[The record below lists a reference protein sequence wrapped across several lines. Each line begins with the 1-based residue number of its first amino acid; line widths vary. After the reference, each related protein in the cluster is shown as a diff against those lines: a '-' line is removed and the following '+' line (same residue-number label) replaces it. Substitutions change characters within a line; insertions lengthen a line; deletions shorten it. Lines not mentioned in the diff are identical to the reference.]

1 MKGLQPP
8 PKEDTPSKLVG
19 RMVFLILLVVAAGVV
34 VYTAVTNQRIDLTED
49 VRTVGL
55 ELEDTTDVDGL
66 TINVAE
72 DEGGETP
79 VVLLHDVDVTGG
91 LILAPL
97 SAALGDGYHGVRIDL
112 PGFGYSD
119 RLPFVTTQHT
129 AAGMAEVV
137 AAVLESRFDEG
148 VLLVGIGFGGNVGA
162 ELALT
167 YPEVVSGV
175 VMVDTDLWSRRSSYQ
190 TALQRLPW
198 VGKAATYTW
207 MTGGRFALDEW
218 SPHCEAGG
226 WCPTQDELG
235 RRAFIIT
242 IEDTTDSLHRFVRT
256 NEGALAPGNLPDV
269 TVPMSYVWSLDGP
282 IERGTVDR
290 LTEELPGLVVVQSS
304 TFQAHLEDH
313 ASVGEA
319 IAAVAG

>member
-1 MKGLQPP
+1 
-8 PKEDTPSKLVG
+8 
-19 RMVFLILLVVAAGVV
+19 
-34 VYTAVTNQRIDLTED
+34 
-49 VRTVGL
+49 
-55 ELEDTTDVDGL
+55 
-66 TINVAE
+66 
-72 DEGGETP
+72 
-79 VVLLHDVDVTGG
+79 
-91 LILAPL
+91 
-97 SAALGDGYHGVRIDL
+97 
-112 PGFGYSD
+112 
-119 RLPFVTTQHT
+119 
-129 AAGMAEVV
+129 MAEVV
-137 AAVLESRFDEG
+137 AAVLESRFDEA

-207 MTGGRFALDEW
+207 MTGGRFAIDEW

-290 LTEELPGLVVVQSS
+290 LTEELPGIVVVQSS

-319 IAAVAG
+319 IAAGRRLISGDDQDLPDRVPRLEGAVGVGRLLQRVPISDEDAKLTFGHPIEEIVGPAHQLVTGPGVVRHGRSGQDRATLCGRAAAVRSPARAPRRCRMSPSSPSVGAARCPARTWRGPPRRTPRRAGADRSGSRPRP